1 MSDVKRHGILRFF
14 SASILIQGVL
24 SAANLCVGLLLIRR
38 TSDVDYSYYVLV
50 TNAILL
56 LTMLQYAYAYPS
68 MVYCITSD
76 SGTPATRG
84 DFVGGMYREQ
94 RTLQLGCVA
103 VLAFAAAIARL
114 FGVIGSEV
122 FVIML
127 VGIAASAIAL
137 YREFFRMVLL
147 AHRGQSTLL
156 RADVIYALLLI
167 TGAAA
172 ATLLAHPAIWAI
184 TAVTLA
190 AFLAGRWLKR
200 AVYKYEAWN
209 IHGRRGLLRE
219 IFAVGA
225 WATAGAASHW
235 AFTQGYNYLVAGV
248 LSVASVA
255 SIAATRT
262 LIMPVN
268 LISLG
273 IGNVMLPT
281 ATRWLQR
288 IPTRTVMYRLVC
300 VGAGLVVVSA
310 VYMLLLWVF
319 RDWIFRVVLK
329 KNFANRDHLLLA
341 WFAIGIAMVLRDQV
355 SYLLMARARFR
366 AMSYLTMVCAVLSL
380 LASFFLMRAL
390 GAVGG
395 LLGLFVGEACNVMGI
410 IGLCVLEIRRDPSP
424 GSAGGELKVAST

>member
-1 MSDVKRHGILRFF
+1 MSEAKRPGILRFF

-38 TSDVDYSYYVLV
+38 TSDLDYSYYVLV
-50 TNAILL
+50 SNAMLL
-56 LTMLQYAYAYPS
+56 ASMLQYAYAYPS
-68 MVYCITSD
+68 MVYCIASD
-76 SGTPATRG
+76 SGTAATRG

-94 RTLQLGCVA
+94 RTLLLVCAG
-103 VLAFAAAIARL
+103 VLVTAAAIGRL
-114 FGVIGSEV
+114 LGVIGGEL
-122 FVIML
+122 FAIIL
-127 VGIAASAIAL
+127 VGIAAAAIGL
-137 YREFFRMVLL
+137 YREFFRMVLM

-156 RADVIYALLLI
+156 SGDILYALLLVA
-167 TGAAA
+167 GAAA
-172 ATLLAHPAIWAI
+172 ATYFAHPAIWAV
-184 TAVTLA
+184 TALTLA
-190 AFLAGRWLKR
+190 AFVAGRWLKR

-225 WATAGAASHW
+225 WATVGAGSHW

-268 LISLG
+268 LLSLG

-288 IPTRTVMYRLVC
+288 IPTIKVMYRLLC
-300 VGAGLVVVSA
+300 VAAGLVVVA
-310 VYMLLLWVF
+310 ALYMLLLWIF
-319 RDWIFRVVLK
+319 RDWIFAVVLK
-329 KNFANRDHLLLA
+329 KDFANRDHLLLA

-366 AMSYLTMVCAVLSL
+366 AMSFLTMICAALSL
-380 LASFFLMRAL
+380 LASFFLMRAN

-395 LLGLFVGEACNVMGI
+395 LLGLLLGETCNVLGI
-410 IGLCVLEIRRDPSP
+410 IGLCAVEIRRYPSP
-424 GSAGGELKVAST
+424 GGAAPG

>member
-1 MSDVKRHGILRFF
+1 MSVAKRGGILRFF

-38 TSDVDYSYYVLV
+38 TSDLDYSYYVLV
-50 TNAILL
+50 SNAILL
-56 LTMLQYAYAYPS
+56 LTVLQYAYSYPS
-68 MVYCITSD
+68 MIYAITSE
-76 SGTPATRG
+76 SGTAATRG

-94 RTLQLGCVA
+94 RTLLLVAIVALATAATLG
-103 VLAFAAAIARL
+103 RL
-114 FGVIGSEV
+114 LGAIGSELY
-122 FVIML
+122 FVVL
-127 VGIAASAIAL
+127 AGIAASAIGL

-147 AHRGQSTLL
+147 AHRGQGTLL
-156 RADVIYALLLI
+156 RGDLVYASLLVA
-167 TGAAA
+167 GAAA
-172 ATLLAHPAIWAI
+172 ATWFAHPAIWAI
-184 TAVTLA
+184 TAVALA
-190 AFLAGRWLKR
+190 ALVASWWLKR

-225 WATAGAASHW
+225 WATVGAGSHW

-255 SIAATRT
+255 AIAATRT

-288 IPTRTVMYRLVC
+288 IPTRKVMFRHVGVAAAMVLV
-300 VGAGLVVVSA
+300 AA

-319 RDWIFRVVLK
+319 RDWIFAVLLRK
-329 KNFANRDHLLLA
+329 QFANRDHLLLA
-341 WFAIGIAMVLRDQV
+341 WFAIGIAMVLRDQLG
-355 SYLLMARARFR
+355 YLLMARARFR
-366 AMSYLTMVCAVLSL
+366 ATSFLTMFCAALSL
-380 LASFFLMRAL
+380 LASFFLMRSI
-390 GAVGG
+390 GAVGS
-395 LLGLFVGEACNVMGI
+395 LLGLLLGETCNVMGI
-410 IGLCVLEIRRDPSP
+410 IALCVVEIRRYPAP
-424 GSAGGELKVAST
+424 GSVGAG